1 MRGAPSGREGNGA
14 RPGAPEKWGLTS
26 VVCWLIG
33 YLGITNTV
41 AKLKA
46 FERKPKPRVR
56 HCGTEEPPWGLVQP
70 QCFSPPFQRF
80 S

>member
-1 MRGAPSGREGNGA
+1 MGGRGVEPDQVPLRSGVS
-14 RPGAPEKWGLTS
+14 TS

-41 AKLKA
+41 AELKA

-56 HCGTEEPPWGLVQP
+56 HYGTEEPHRELVRP